1 MRSPYSYQN
10 GGDWCWFGGRMIQ
23 ALIQQGYVEEAY
35 RELRPMVERVKR
47 TGGFHE
53 WWSRDNQP
61 RGSGEFRGSAG
72 VLGRAIEM
80 LQAWAESNRKAN

>member
-1 MRSPYSYQN
+1 MEFLPPT
-10 GGDWCWFGGRMIQ
+10 GRMIQ
-23 ALIQQGYVEEAY
+23 ALIGQGHVAEAY

-61 RGSGEFRGSAG
+61 CGSGEFRGSAG
-72 VLGRAIEM
+72 VLGRAIE
-80 LQAWAESNRKAN
+80 LLEVWADQHRAP